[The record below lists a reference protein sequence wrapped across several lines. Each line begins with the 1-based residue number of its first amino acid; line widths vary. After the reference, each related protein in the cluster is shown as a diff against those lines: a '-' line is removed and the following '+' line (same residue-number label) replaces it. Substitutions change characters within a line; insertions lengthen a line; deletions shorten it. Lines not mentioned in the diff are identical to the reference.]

1 MRSADKAVYN
11 RHRLVSYSLQFKEYT
26 PLLLAIKACSSVE
39 IVRTILNEDLTALQ
53 VRAGGVACVYRSTHT
68 VIPLISLL

>member
-53 VRAGGVACVYRSTHT
+53 VRA
-68 VIPLISLL
+68 